1 MTIFKQTIDE
11 IKKDRIKTYQ
21 ILELDLSIERSNIEF
36 NIVGNYIYVLSL
48 NGSISFRFNELTN
61 DKINLI
67 EYRVIKTP
75 FYRFFINNEAQI
87 GKICKIAIGI
97 ETEFFEIHD
106 FGINLTQNVIE
117 EATGVAIYNVACT
130 VANTEYSQNIG
141 ECRKFLVRARE
152 GDLKLSFISGQSGT
166 TYLTIQQNQGYWE
179 DMIRSNN
186 ITFYFQS
193 PTAGTVAEIVKWL

>member
-1 MTIFKQTIDE
+1 MTIFKQIIDE

-21 ILELDLSIERSNIEF
+21 ILDLDLSIARSNNEF

-48 NGSISFRFNELTN
+48 NGSINFCFNELTN
-61 DKINLI
+61 DKVDLI

-75 FYRFFINNEAQI
+75 FYRFFVNNEAQV
-87 GKICKIAIGI
+87 GKTCKIAIGI
-97 ETEFFEIHD
+97 ETEFFEIND

-117 EATGVAIYNVACT
+117 EATGVAIYNVACA

-141 ECRKFLVRARE
+141 ECRKFLIRARG
-152 GDLKLSFISGQSGT
+152 GDLKISFIAGQSGT

-179 DMIRSNN
+179 DMIHSNN